1 MYGVPELPPPI
12 PVLSSPTYKGMRL
25 PALTA
30 DAQRLAGKLATDPM
44 RARRFV
50 VTTTKKFVGA
60 YDGGGC
66 VPSSPRPLPSE
77 TINSLDENVLA
88 AFGILKRLYSI
99 YVVRVDPRVSAMAT
113 GILDTVAA
121 AQRRYRVRCAPDIPL
136 PPVKPYGFIGTS
148 MLAYSKMVPT
158 DPQLTVEDN
167 PPRLCLD
174 LESEKKLQNQ
184 RIFASLIGG
193 PSVALAGYKLKGV
206 FGTFVMG
213 LGLACTAWHYNAYKK
228 VSDITGIK

>member
-1 MYGVPELPPPI
+1 MYG
-12 PVLSSPTYKGMRL
+12 
-25 PALTA
+25 
-30 DAQRLAGKLATDPM
+30 Q
-44 RARRFV
+44 
-50 VTTTKKFVGA
+50 
-60 YDGGGC
+60 
-66 VPSSPRPLPSE
+66 
-77 TINSLDENVLA
+77 
-88 AFGILKRLYSI
+88 
-99 YVVRVDPRVSAMAT
+99 
-113 GILDTVAA
+113 
-121 AQRRYRVRCAPDIPL
+121 
-136 PPVKPYGFIGTS
+136 PYGFIGTS

-228 VSDITGIK
+228 VLDITGIK